1 MMYTSSSLPNVC
13 GHQYGAADFKKGR
26 ASRLMMESD
35 LDIARRAKIRPIE
48 EVANKLGL
56 QGCDLVLQGP
66 SIAKI
71 SWGRLKQAGGENQG
85 FLVLVTSVNPTP
97 FGEGKTVTTI
107 GLNQGLN
114 RRGHNATCVIREPSM
129 GPVFGIKGGAAG
141 GGFSQV
147 LPMEEIN
154 LHFTGD
160 LHAVTMAHNLCSAM
174 LDNHL
179 HRSNALNL
187 DLDRILWP
195 RVIDMND
202 RSLREVTVGLGG
214 KANGITRTERFDITA
229 SSEVMAILVLSK
241 DYADLRARL
250 GRIAIGVST
259 HGDLVT
265 AEDLG
270 CAGAM
275 ALLLRNALLPNLVQ
289 TLEGD
294 PAFIHGGPFAN
305 IAHGNSSIIGDSI
318 AFSCADYVVTEAGFG
333 AEMGAEK
340 ALQIKAQAAG
350 KVPDCLILN
359 VTVRAMKLHGGGF
372 STGGGK
378 RPPKEELEGENVE
391 ATRSGATTNLRR
403 HVLNLSSTNVPVIV
417 SINRFSSDTDAE
429 LEAIREEA
437 IAAGARDVVIFEGHA
452 KGGEG
457 AVNLADAVVEACA
470 SHDAAGRPYDPIVE
484 PGMPAD
490 QTILRIATKVY
501 GAHTVDFS
509 PEAIKTLESLR
520 EWGLENL
527 PVCMAKTQYSFSHEP
542 TELGAPIG
550 FTLPIREL
558 RLNSGAGFIVAVCG
572 SMMTMPGL
580 PVRPAAIDMDM
591 DDDGRLTGVF
601 S

>member
-1 MMYTSSSLPNVC
+1 
-13 GHQYGAADFKKGR
+13 
-26 ASRLMMESD
+26 MESD
-35 LDIARRAKIRPIE
+35 LDIARKATTRPIE
-48 EVANKLGL
+48 EVADKLGL
-56 QGCDLVLQGP
+56 QRSDLILQG
-66 SIAKI
+66 SSVAKI
-71 SWGRLKQAGGENQG
+71 SWDRLKQAGSEKQG
-85 FLVLVTSVNPTP
+85 FLILVTSVNPTP

-179 HRSNALNL
+179 HRGNDLNL
-187 DLDRILWP
+187 DLNRILWP

-214 KANGITRTERFDITA
+214 KANGIVRTERFDITA
-229 SSEVMAILVLSK
+229 ASEVMAILVLSK

-259 HGDLVT
+259 DGGLVT
-265 AEDLG
+265 ADDLG

-305 IAHGNSSIIGDSI
+305 IAHGNSSIIGD
-318 AFSCADYVVTEAGFG
+318 ALALSCADYVVTEAGFG
-333 AEMGAEK
+333 ADMGAEK

-350 KVPDCLILN
+350 KVPDCLVLN
-359 VTVRAMKLHGGGF
+359 VTVRAMKLHGDGF

-378 RPPKEELEGENVE
+378 RPPKEELEAENVE
-391 ATRSGATTNLRR
+391 ATRAGAAANLRR
-403 HVLNLSSTNVPVIV
+403 HVRNLSSTNVPVVV
-417 SINRFSSDTDAE
+417 SINRFASDTDAE
-429 LEAIREEA
+429 VEAIREEA
-437 IAAGARDVVIFEGHA
+437 IAAGAKDVVVFEGHA

-457 AVNLADAVVEACA
+457 AVALADAVVEACA

-490 QTILRIATKVY
+490 QTILRVATNVY

-509 PEAIKTLESLR
+509 PEAHKTLESLR

-542 TELGAPIG
+542 TELGAPAG

-580 PVRPAAIDMDM
+580 PIRPAAMDMDM

>member
-1 MMYTSSSLPNVC
+1 M
-13 GHQYGAADFKKGR
+13 D
-26 ASRLMMESD
+26 SD
-35 LDIARRAKIRPIE
+35 LDIARNATTRPIQ
-48 EVANKLGL
+48 EVADKLGL
-56 QGCDLVLQGP
+56 ERSDLILQGS

-71 SWGRLKQAGGENQG
+71 SWDRLKQAGEGKQG
-85 FLVLVTSVNPTP
+85 FLILVTSVNPTP

-179 HRSNALNL
+179 HRGNDLNL

-214 KANGITRTERFDITA
+214 KANGIVRTERFDITA
-229 SSEVMAILVLSK
+229 ASEVMAILVLSK

-250 GRIAIGVST
+250 GRIAIGVSSD
-259 HGDLVT
+259 GNLVT

-305 IAHGNSSIIGDSI
+305 IAHGNSSIIGDSL
-318 AFSCADYVVTEAGFG
+318 ALSCADYVVTEAGFG
-333 AEMGAEK
+333 ADMGAEK
-340 ALQIKAQAAG
+340 ALQIKAQASG
-350 KVPDCLILN
+350 KVPDCIVLN
-359 VTVRAMKLHGGGF
+359 VTVRAMKLHGDGF

-378 RPPKEELEGENVE
+378 RPPKEELEAENVE
-391 ATRSGATTNLRR
+391 ATRSGAATNLRR
-403 HVLNLSSTNVPVIV
+403 HVRNLSSTNLPVVV
-417 SINRFSSDTDAE
+417 SINRFASDTDAE
-429 LEAIREEA
+429 VAAIREEA
-437 IAAGARDVVIFEGHA
+437 IAAGARDVVVFEGHA
-452 KGGEG
+452 KGGQG
-457 AVNLADAVVEACA
+457 AVALADAVVEACA
-470 SHDAAGRPYDPIVE
+470 AHDSAGRPYDPLVE
-484 PGMPAD
+484 PGMSAD
-490 QTILRIATKVY
+490 QTIQSVATNVY
-501 GAHTVDFS
+501 GADTVEFS
-509 PEAIKTLESLR
+509 PEAQNTLELLQ

-527 PVCMAKTQYSFSHEP
+527 PVCMAKTQYSFSHEG
-542 TELGAPIG
+542 TALGAPSG

-580 PVRPAAIDMDM
+580 PIRPAAMDMDM
-591 DDDGRLTGVF
+591 DEDGRLTGVF

>member
-1 MMYTSSSLPNVC
+1 M
-13 GHQYGAADFKKGR
+13 D
-26 ASRLMMESD
+26 SD
-35 LDIARRAKIRPIE
+35 LDIARNATTRPIQ
-48 EVANKLGL
+48 EVADKLGL
-56 QGCDLVLQGP
+56 ERSDLILQGS

-71 SWGRLKQAGGENQG
+71 SWDRLKQAGEGKQG
-85 FLVLVTSVNPTP
+85 FLILVTSVNPTP

-179 HRSNALNL
+179 HRGNDLNL

-214 KANGITRTERFDITA
+214 KANGIVRTERFDITA
-229 SSEVMAILVLSK
+229 ASEVMAILVLSK

-259 HGDLVT
+259 DGGLVT

-305 IAHGNSSIIGDSI
+305 IAHGNSSIIGDSL
-318 AFSCADYVVTEAGFG
+318 ALSCADYVVTEAGFG
-333 AEMGAEK
+333 ADMGAEK
-340 ALQIKAQAAG
+340 ALQIKAQASG
-350 KVPDCLILN
+350 KVPDCIVLN
-359 VTVRAMKLHGGGF
+359 VTVRAMKLHGDGF

-378 RPPKEELEGENVE
+378 RPPKEELEAENVE
-391 ATRSGATTNLRR
+391 ATRSGAATNLRR
-403 HVLNLSSTNVPVIV
+403 HVRNLSSTNLPVVV
-417 SINRFSSDTDAE
+417 SINRFASDTDAE
-429 LEAIREEA
+429 VAAIREEA
-437 IAAGARDVVIFEGHA
+437 IAAGARDVVVFEGHA
-452 KGGEG
+452 KGGQG
-457 AVNLADAVVEACA
+457 AVALADAVVEACA
-470 SHDAAGRPYDPIVE
+470 AHDSAGRPYDPLVE
-484 PGMPAD
+484 PGMSAD
-490 QTILRIATKVY
+490 QTIQSVATNVY
-501 GAHTVDFS
+501 GADTVEFS
-509 PEAIKTLESLR
+509 PEAQNTLELLQ

-527 PVCMAKTQYSFSHEP
+527 PVCMAKTQYSFSHEG
-542 TELGAPIG
+542 TALGAPSG

-580 PVRPAAIDMDM
+580 PIRPAAMDMDM
-591 DDDGRLTGVF
+591 DEDGRLTGVF